1 MNLGHHQRILTR
13 FRFSDGKPRVHL
25 NQKVFFM
32 VGEGKIPHVS
42 QPLIAIIW
50 VGKRPERVE
59 IQVLR
64 GDIPKS
70 RPAGRNG
77 G

>member
-1 MNLGHHQRILTR
+1 
-13 FRFSDGKPRVHL
+13 
-25 NQKVFFM
+25 M